1 MNGRIS
7 KSFKTIFSSLYPNFD
22 DTERENAE
30 EYFFFILKNYPDKR
44 FRSNI
49 NSPQEIMG
57 REDRKYGDQSGNR
70 VLCRFYNQ

>member
-1 MNGRIS
+1 MNKYLLIFIFL
-7 KSFKTIFSSLYPNFD
+7 SFNQTVG
-22 DTERENAE
+22 
-30 EYFFFILKNYPDKR
+30 KNYPDKR

-70 VLCRFYNQ
+70 VLVDFIIKGQLVIKVVVFQESIQ